1 LKLKRQIE
9 FVRGMHIAAF
19 YAFYPQTLGEVFG
32 GTRVEE
38 WSEEDKRGDQ
48 LQGRVRACLA
58 VGVAFLVHDPA
69 SFRTQCLE
77 DFVVVAMLGE
87 LVVPVRAQA
96 REDLGRDGSS
106 TPLPSL
112 VVLPLLPSR

>member
-1 LKLKRQIE
+1 
-9 FVRGMHIAAF
+9 
-19 YAFYPQTLGEVFG
+19 
-32 GTRVEE
+32 
-38 WSEEDKRGDQ
+38 
-48 LQGRVRACLA
+48 VRACLA
-58 VGVAFLVHDPA
+58 VGVAFLVYDPA

-77 DFVVVAMLGE
+77 DFIVVAMLGE